1 MNRLTSFIIAAI
13 LASTCVVVNG
23 RGGELTADKPVS
35 DKTDFNRGWTFIK
48 SPAEW
53 PVELNQE
60 NKTSEQA
67 QAASAAEVPRVTL
80 GGEVGAADKA
90 SINRFRSVPYDSLP
104 WIRADLTGEKASE
117 FDEAGWDHILFR
129 PFKNF
134 SGDISGRFIE
144 IMAMNAHGDD
154 NVHFAFKALL
164 AELPKYQRK
173 GGYFAASGLIE
184 WQKPIDH
191 KDIYKSTMM
200 PALWGNARLLCGL
213 VEASRAFPDNA
224 PLLAT
229 ARRLGDFY
237 VRLIPRFADPAR
249 MSEYTGG
256 DTYAA
261 GYVTCYF
268 PAMEGLVKLHA
279 LTGERKYLEAAVTM
293 AAFYKQFDRL
303 PIDHAHGMLC
313 NQVSLELLY
322 EATGDLSYLE
332 RVEKRW
338 DELVTGG
345 YINPAGG
352 ILEKCQV
359 KFARDEGCAIADWL
373 RLNLTLG
380 RVTGKARYWEMA
392 ERTLHNH
399 FLQNQTPKG
408 GFGHRRMLWDKEGV
422 YGFGNSAEEAVWC
435 CTFHGQ
441 LGFLNL
447 RSHLLNRSKAD
458 LIFNFA
464 LDFTARY
471 ADGKAVSEILPVAAA
486 GEVMRQRIHLDG
498 LPARVLRVRQPHWAN
513 SVTAV
518 AADGS
523 ALPLLT
529 KDGFC
534 STARPVSE
542 TTFIYAGG
550 IYAENRHCKRL
561 PAGPVAGEACVIGY
575 GPKLLVAQSR
585 KASVPTWPTTIEA
598 LKAQGLEPFSDALR
612 VKECCFVCGPL
623 SLVVSAKPVW
633 GASPIAERY
642 PYVSTGSFTGTEEPL
657 SPHGSLWKEERGL
670 GSETG
675 ELTSAEVE
683 VITKQ
688 LKSNDQK

>member
-1 MNRLTSFIIAAI
+1 MRETNMSKLTSFIIAA
-13 LASTCVVVNG
+13 LFSVSLVVLLVG
-23 RGGELTADKPVS
+23 CQTKPVAGA
-35 DKTDFNRGWTFIK
+35 N
-48 SPAEW
+48 
-53 PVELNQE
+53 VEL
-60 NKTSEQA
+60 
-67 QAASAAEVPRVTL
+67 PLVTL

-129 PFKNF
+129 PFKNY

-144 IMAMNAHGDD
+144 IMAMNARGDY
-154 NVHFAFKALL
+154 NVHPAFKALL
-164 AELPKYQRK
+164 AELPKHQRP
-173 GGYFAASGLIE
+173 GGYFAASGLID

-191 KDIYKSTMM
+191 KDIYVSTMM

-213 VEASRAFPDNA
+213 VEASRAFPDDA

-237 VRLIPRFADPAR
+237 VGLIPRFADPAR

-268 PAMEGLVKLHA
+268 PAMEGLVKLHT

-303 PIDHAHGMLC
+303 PVDHAHGMLC

-322 EATGDLSYLE
+322 EATRDVSYLE

-338 DELVTGG
+338 DELVMGG

-352 ILEKCQV
+352 IPEKCQV
-359 KFARDEGCAIADWL
+359 KFGRDEGCAIADWL
-373 RLNLTLG
+373 RLNLALG
-380 RVTGKARYWEMA
+380 SVTGKARYWEMA

-408 GFGHRRMLWDKEGV
+408 GFGHRNMLCDKDGV
-422 YGFGNSAEEAVWC
+422 YGFGNSYEEAVWC

-441 LGFLNL
+441 LGFVNM
-447 RSHLLNRSKAD
+447 RSHLLNRSEAD

-464 LDFTARY
+464 LDFNARY
-471 ADGKAVSEILPVAAA
+471 ADGTAVSEIRPVAAA
-486 GEVMRQRIHLDG
+486 GEVLRQRIHLDG
-498 LPARVLRVRQPHWAN
+498 LPPTVLRVRQPHWAN

-523 ALPLLT
+523 ALPLVT
-529 KDGFC
+529 RDGFC
-534 STARPVSE
+534 ATARPVSE
-542 TTFIYAGG
+542 ATFIYAGG
-550 IYAENRHCKRL
+550 VYAEDRHCKRL

-575 GPKLLVAQSR
+575 GPKLLAAQGR
-585 KASVPTWPTTIEA
+585 TAAVPTWPSTIGA
-598 LKAQGLEPFSDALR
+598 LRAQGLEPFSAALR
-612 VKECCFVCGPL
+612 GKECCFVTGPL
-623 SLVVSAKPVW
+623 
-633 GASPIAERY
+633 
-642 PYVSTGSFTGTEEPL
+642 L
-657 SPHGSLWKEERGL
+657 SSSQEK
-670 GSETG
+670 
-675 ELTSAEVE
+675 
-683 VITKQ
+683 K
-688 LKSNDQK
+688 